1 MTNAIAPDTTE
12 VAAHLRLA
20 VTRLAR
26 KLRRETE
33 GGLSPTM
40 LSALASV
47 ERHGPLTIGELC
59 AHEQVSGPTMTRIV
73 ANLAEAG
80 FLSRDVDLG
89 DRRVA
94 WVSITP
100 DGLKVLSRAR
110 RRKEAYLAKRLR
122 AFSLEELDLL
132 DRASTLLDSIA
143 ESR

>member
-47 ERHGPLTIGELC
+47 ERHGPVTIGELC

>member
-33 GGLSPTM
+33 GGLSPSM

-47 ERHGPLTIGELC
+47 ERHGPVTIGELC

-94 WVSITP
+94 WVSITA

-122 AFSLEELDLL
+122 AFSPEELDLL
-132 DRASTLLDSIA
+132 DRASSLLDGIA

>member
-47 ERHGPLTIGELC
+47 ERHSPLTIGELC

>member
-33 GGLSPTM
+33 GGGLSPTM

-47 ERHGPLTIGELC
+47 ERHGPLTIG
-59 AHEQVSGPTMTRIV
+59 
-73 ANLAEAG
+73 
-80 FLSRDVDLG
+80 DVDLG